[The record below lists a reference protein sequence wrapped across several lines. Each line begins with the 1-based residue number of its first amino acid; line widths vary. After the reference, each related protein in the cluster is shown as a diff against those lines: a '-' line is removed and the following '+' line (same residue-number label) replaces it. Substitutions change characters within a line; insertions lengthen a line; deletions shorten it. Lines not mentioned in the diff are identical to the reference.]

1 MQESL
6 LSQRLLFYGSS
17 QLERTCRSTRKTD
30 GGFKSGYPLAWVPR
44 HYSFLS
50 TLGVGSI
57 ILAPKMWK
65 KLWSRNS
72 LVRYTWMT
80 TVEDF
85 TKRNLS
91 HPGDKL
97 IAISAIATLVQA
109 SLRDDYLA
117 GMWRQHDL
125 AGQLLWR
132 LEKPETG
139 PRPQGF
145 IAPSWSWASFGG
157 EISYMNWR
165 LLSKSDVTMELL
177 RWEVIPVSPNAPY
190 GAISSAYL
198 HTRSL
203 VMDIKWDNKWQQM
216 FRVRQEYQKE
226 KWI

>member
-1 MQESL
+1 M
-6 LSQRLLFYGSS
+6 R
-17 QLERTCRSTRKTD
+17 
-30 GGFKSGYPLAWVPR
+30 
-44 HYSFLS
+44 
-50 TLGVGSI
+50 
-57 ILAPKMWK
+57 K
-65 KLWSRNS
+65 KLWNRNS

-80 TVEDF
+80 AVEDF

-109 SLRDDYLA
+109 SLQDDYLA
-117 GMWRQHDL
+117 GIWRQHGL

-132 LEKPETG
+132 IEKPEAG
-139 PRPQGF
+139 PRPQEF

-198 HTRSL
+198 HIRSL
-203 VMDIKWDNKWQQM
+203 AMDIRWDNKWQI
-216 FRVRQEYQKE
+216 FRGHQDYQKDE
-226 KWI
+226 WIQQKRVHNYRSGAKVDMVFYPDRDEFQWSNIQENEGVALTMLEVREYWG